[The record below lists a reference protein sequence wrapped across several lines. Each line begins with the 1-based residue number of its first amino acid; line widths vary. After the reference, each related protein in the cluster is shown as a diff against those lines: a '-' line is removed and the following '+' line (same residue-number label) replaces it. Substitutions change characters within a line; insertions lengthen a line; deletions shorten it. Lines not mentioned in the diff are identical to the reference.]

1 MKLSA
6 QDRAQSSQRVRVGM
20 IGLAA
25 VFLLIGLA
33 AAIFSS
39 ANKEQPV
46 TIAGAAQPDVVANM
60 TATVNSTQAQQQAAT
75 AEPLSELGVTPSA
88 PPDANQAAPA
98 DAPQ

>member
-1 MKLSA
+1 
-6 QDRAQSSQRVRVGM
+6 M

-25 VFLLIGLA
+25 VFLMIGLA

-46 TIAGAAQPDVVANM
+46 TVAGAAQPDVVANM
-60 TATVNSTQAQQQAAT
+60 TAPANASQQQQQQQQQQQAAT

-88 PPDANQAAPA
+88 PANASAAPA
-98 DAPQ
+98 DGAP

>member
-1 MKLSA
+1 
-6 QDRAQSSQRVRVGM
+6 M

-39 ANKEQPV
+39 ANKERPV
-46 TIAGAAQPDVVANM
+46 TVAGAAQPDVVASM
-60 TATVNSTQAQQQAAT
+60 TAPANAAQQQQQQSAT

-88 PPDANQAAPA
+88 PANASQAAA
-98 DAPQ
+98 DGGR